1 MAAGRLLLP
10 VLLLIWLS
18 GGGEAL
24 QLRMVSTPLNP
35 TLPSLAGVPY
45 RISQLVDRSQL
56 ESVRFRYL
64 TVATEQLA
72 GECRSMLAAG
82 AAEFGD
88 LAKSLSLDELTR
100 ENGGMA
106 GWVTVDE
113 KTPSGEAP
121 GGAGA
126 GAGAGAALSSSS
138 AGQQLYPREVVNKAC
153 NMNKGD
159 IAVVQSQPSGLFHV
173 VQLIDAQARLS
184 PQLIRRR
191 REAYWQ
197 ANNLLLPSSPPPS
210 PTSSEQQQ
218 QQHQQEQGQ
227 QEQEQGEPRL
237 ARKLEYYMDT
247 MGCQMNVAD
256 SERMEGQLRDLGFT
270 RSAEPYAAHQPPAA
284 SASASASA
292 SAR

>member
-1 MAAGRLLLP
+1 
-10 VLLLIWLS
+10 
-18 GGGEAL
+18 
-24 QLRMVSTPLNP
+24 
-35 TLPSLAGVPY
+35 
-45 RISQLVDRSQL
+45 
-56 ESVRFRYL
+56 
-64 TVATEQLA
+64 
-72 GECRSMLAAG
+72 
-82 AAEFGD
+82 
-88 LAKSLSLDELTR
+88 
-100 ENGGMA
+100 
-106 GWVTVDE
+106 
-113 KTPSGEAP
+113 
-121 GGAGA
+121 
-126 GAGAGAALSSSS
+126 
-138 AGQQLYPREVVNKAC
+138 
-153 NMNKGD
+153 MNKGD

-173 VQLIDAQARLS
+173 VQLVDAQARLS

-218 QQHQQEQGQ
+218 QQQEQHQQGQQQEQEH
-227 QEQEQGEPRL
+227 EQEQGEPRL

-284 SASASASA
+284 SPSASASA